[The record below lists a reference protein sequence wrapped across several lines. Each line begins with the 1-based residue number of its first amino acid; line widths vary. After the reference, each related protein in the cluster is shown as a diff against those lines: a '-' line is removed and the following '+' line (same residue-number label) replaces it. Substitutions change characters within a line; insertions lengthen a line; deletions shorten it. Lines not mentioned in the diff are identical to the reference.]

1 LSWSH
6 NLYSFTIASLVT
18 NLSISTDKVIIQHPF
33 TFFFFEHFFGKI
45 TCYTNCGLWLLSTS
59 FSNALL

>member
-18 NLSISTDKVIIQHPF
+18 NLSISTDIVIIQHPF
-33 TFFFFEHFFGKI
+33 TFS
-45 TCYTNCGLWLLSTS
+45 LWTFLRKNNLLHELRPLIA
-59 FSNALL
+59 FNILL